1 MKWILV
7 CFALLTSSLMA
18 LAQGIPAKHPRVMEL
33 EDKLTE
39 EASLYFSRRHPSE
52 PFFVKIEVTPL
63 RRNFAQGA
71 NSESLPY
78 FDQESEEMVDE
89 WDDPTTP
96 LSFLRNRI
104 VRVKV
109 SVSVPEKFDDLK
121 ISEIKQELPIY
132 LNLLPSRD
140 DISVER
146 KFKHIEPETPKYV
159 YYVLGSLL
167 ASALLIGFMF
177 RWSISKM
184 KAPVA
189 STAPGPVMGAS
200 GGASSQSARPKN
212 SNANGRTAVS
222 GEVTFHDPI
231 RTLEVVQNKIKQIKD
246 STTFP
251 TLKDLMLMS
260 DMCHK
265 NARVLGSVICEL
277 PADWQKTVLWM
288 GRDKEWFEAFSSPA
302 SIGPEGMVLLD
313 QMSRSRAYVAGNR
326 QWEDLMI
333 QVWRLGDKTTNFIK
347 TINQEHAFLI
357 LGMMPRS
364 FSLGVAKKCFP
375 GSWGRLL
382 DNKPINVV
390 MDSETISKYLNQ
402 ALEIVPA
409 FEWKMLEEYNK
420 DKEILSYLNLISIEE
435 ERDIYETLNKESFI
449 FSVRPPF
456 YKVFE
461 MEPTKFGE
469 LIQSFSLD
477 QWALAVVNSS
487 RQYIRAVSDQ
497 LDEKRKV
504 IFSSHLKQ
512 FDQNPPQVT
521 DQSVMRQQIAQ
532 HAEVH
537 FFAHQNVSEFK
548 TQETKDQGVNEKSA

>member
-7 CFALLTSSLMA
+7 CLTLLTSSLMA

-146 KFKHIEPETPKYV
+146 KFKHIEPDTPKYV

-200 GGASSQSARPKN
+200 GGGSSQSARPKN
-212 SNANGRTAVS
+212 SSANGRTAVS

-231 RTLEVVQNKIKQIKD
+231 RTLEVVQNKIKQIQD

-265 NARVLGSVICEL
+265 NPRVLGSVICEL

-313 QMSRSRAYVAGNR
+313 QMSRSRSYVAGNR

-357 LGMMPRS
+357 LGLMPRS

-382 DNKPINVV
+382 DNKPINAV
-390 MDSETISKYLNQ
+390 MDAETISKYLNQ

-469 LIQSFSLD
+469 LIQSFTLD

-521 DQSVMRQQIAQ
+521 DQTAMRQQIAQ

-537 FFAHQNVSEFK
+537 FFTTNSNENFSE
-548 TQETKDQGVNEKSA
+548 TQAGPAPVNEKSA

>member
-7 CFALLTSSLMA
+7 LLSLLTSSLTVM
-18 LAQGIPAKHPRVMEL
+18 AQGVPAKHPRVMEL

-39 EASLYFSRRHPSE
+39 EASLYFSRRHPNE
-52 PFFVKIEVTPL
+52 PFFVKIEVSPL

-71 NSESLPY
+71 TSESLPY

-159 YYVLGSLL
+159 YYVLSSLL

-177 RWSISKM
+177 RWSIAKM

-189 STAPGPVMGAS
+189 SSAPGPMMGA
-200 GGASSQSARPKN
+200 ASSSSSSSKPKSG
-212 SNANGRTAVS
+212 SNFGKTAVS

-231 RTLEVVQNKIKQIKD
+231 RTLEVVQNKIKQIQD
-246 STTFP
+246 SGTFP
-251 TLKDLMLMS
+251 TLKDLMVMS

-265 NARVLGSVICEL
+265 NPRILGSVICEL

-313 QMSRSRAYVAGNR
+313 QMSRSRSYVAGNR

-375 GSWGRLL
+375 GSWARLL

-390 MDSETISKYLNQ
+390 MDSETIAKYLNQ
-402 ALEIVPA
+402 ALEIMPA

-456 YKVFE
+456 YKIFE
-461 MEPTKFGE
+461 MPAAQLSQ
-469 LIQSFSLD
+469 LIQAYTLE
-477 QWALAVVNSS
+477 QWALSVVNSS
-487 RQYIRAVSDQ
+487 RNYIRSISEQ

-512 FDQNPPQVT
+512 FDQNPPQLA
-521 DQSVMRQQIAQ
+521 DQAAMRQDIAQ
-532 HAEVH
+532 YAEVN
-537 FFAHQNVSEFK
+537 FFSKAHEEDIPAQKKE
-548 TQETKDQGVNEKSA
+548 EIAVNEKSA